1 LIILILIIS
10 RGCYNKEN
18 VLKGTNMKYSNG
30 LVIST
35 VALAILTTGCVKKPS
50 NEKQV
55 VYDNSQ
61 PQTVYE
67 TAAPIVYDNTAVT
80 PNGSIYTGEVTDNT
94 VITTT
99 DAYGQPVESS
109 GNTAYGEP
117 AASNTGA
124 YNNPNNETT
133 YSDPYGGTTQAADTN
148 YNTTANNS
156 SAIGG
161 GIHLQVA
168 ALQDYFAA
176 EEFKN
181 SLSLDPGLSAY
192 VKRGN
197 PNKVI
202 VSGISSQSEVQRL
215 KDSRFPGAF
224 VVSGSATSSSNNS
237 YTINNSYGSTSTASA
252 NGLGV
257 QIGAFSSHSKAQGA
271 AESASSK
278 YAAFVKTVQ
287 SNGKTLYK
295 AILTGFASES
305 EARSFIAQRGS
316 GFLVHGL

>member
-1 LIILILIIS
+1 
-10 RGCYNKEN
+10 
-18 VLKGTNMKYSNG
+18 MKYSNG

-50 NEKQV
+50 NENQV

-61 PQTVYE
+61 PQTIYE
-67 TAAPIVYDNTAVT
+67 TGAPIVYDNTAIT
-80 PNGSIYTGEVTDNT
+80 PDGSIYSGEEST
-94 VITTT
+94 VITTA

-124 YNNPNNETT
+124 YNNPNSETI
-133 YSDPYGGTTQAADTN
+133 YYDPYGGTTQPADTN

-181 SLSLDPGLSAY
+181 SLSLEPGLSAY
-192 VKRGN
+192 VKRGT

-215 KDSRFPGAF
+215 KDSRFPDAF
-224 VVSGSATSSSNNS
+224 VVSGSATSLSDNS
-237 YTINNSYGSTSTASA
+237 YTTNNAYGSTSTASA

-257 QIGAFSSHSKAQGA
+257 QIGAFSSYSKAQGA
-271 AESASSK
+271 AESASSR
-278 YAAFVKTVQ
+278 YAPFVKTVQ

-305 EARSFIAQRGS
+305 EARSFIANRGD
-316 GFLVHGL
+316 GFIVHGL